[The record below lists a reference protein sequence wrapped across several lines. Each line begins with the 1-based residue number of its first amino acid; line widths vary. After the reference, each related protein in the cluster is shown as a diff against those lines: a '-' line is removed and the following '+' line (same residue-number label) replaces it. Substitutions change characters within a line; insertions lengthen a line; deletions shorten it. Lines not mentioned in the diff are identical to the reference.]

1 MNGYYIIYL
10 SFIDNLQYI
19 NNTTLGC
26 QVVKKKK
33 KTFSGHYNTA
43 RARAANVNRSLLEV
57 KKPDCSCKC

>member
-33 KTFSGHYNTA
+33 KLFPLVQELQMLIGHY
-43 RARAANVNRSLLEV
+43 
-57 KKPDCSCKC
+57 

>member
-33 KTFSGHYNTA
+33 KLFPAITILLVQELQMLIGHY
-43 RARAANVNRSLLEV
+43 
-57 KKPDCSCKC
+57 

>member
-33 KTFSGHYNTA
+33 KKKFPAITILLVQELQMLIGHY
-43 RARAANVNRSLLEV
+43 
-57 KKPDCSCKC
+57 